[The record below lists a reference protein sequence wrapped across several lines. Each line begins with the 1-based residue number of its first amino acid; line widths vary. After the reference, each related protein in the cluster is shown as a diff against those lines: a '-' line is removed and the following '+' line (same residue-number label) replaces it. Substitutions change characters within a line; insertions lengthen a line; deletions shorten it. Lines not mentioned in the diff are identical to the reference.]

1 MSEEK
6 QISMNGIPKLV
17 AASRL
22 ADEVENLN
30 PKSYSAKE
38 LYEMGIT
45 EFPCLIEPIFPKT
58 GLAVLAGS
66 SDTGK
71 STILRQLAMSI
82 VRGDETFLGWKIN
95 AEHHRVI
102 YVSTEDDKF
111 AISYL
116 LNNTIKEGDDIE
128 KYENL
133 RYVFSLE
140 DPSVELEEILAD
152 GPVDC
157 IIIDAFSDLYSG
169 EMNQVNKVRN
179 FMNQFFVIADR
190 HNCLVIFLHHTGK
203 RTEDFPPNKNN
214 LLGSQGIEGK
224 ARQVIEMRR
233 DPYDAQYRHLCI
245 VKGNYLMDDM
255 KTHSYR
261 LLFENQYFSMTDD
274 RVDFDNLVV
283 NFDEKKLM
291 KERRI
296 SRVVELYSPEISY
309 QEIADRMTSEGM
321 KISKSTV
328 GNDIIE
334 AKGRGLIK

>member
-1 MSEEK
+1 MQNEK
-6 QISMNGIPKLV
+6 QISMGGIPKFV
-17 AASRL
+17 AVPRL
-22 ADEVENLN
+22 SDITENSN
-30 PKSYSAKE
+30 PKSYSAKA

-45 EFPCLIEPIFPKT
+45 DFPCLIEPIFPKT

-71 STILRQLAMSI
+71 STILRQLAISI

-95 AEHHRVI
+95 AKHNRVI

-116 LNNTIKEGDDIE
+116 LNKTIKEGEDIE

-133 RYVFSLE
+133 RYVFSLD
-140 DPSVELEEILAD
+140 DPAIDLEAILAE

-157 IIIDAFSDLYSG
+157 VIIDAFSDLYSG

-179 FMNQFFVIADR
+179 FMNQFFMLADR

-245 VKGNYLMDDM
+245 VKGNYLKDDM
-255 KTHSYR
+255 KTHSYK
-261 LLFENQYFSMTDD
+261 LLFEDQYFTMTED

-283 NFDEKKLM
+283 NFDEKKQV
-291 KERRI
+291 KESRLT
-296 SRVVELYSPEISY
+296 RVVNYYSPGISY
-309 QEIADRMTSEGM
+309 QEIADRMTAEGI

-328 GNDIIE
+328 GNDILE
-334 AKGRGLIK
+334 AKGRGLIE